1 MPPTQR
7 SIGSVGT
14 MLALFFALGRFL
26 GEFSALA
33 AFDVTSG
40 WFFSVLGRSGVDF
53 GGSRA
58 GPGRVLEPQNVDLP
72 MLLRVHALGLRACSD
87 PCKTLA
93 GAIEI
98 KARAFA
104 RSSKIDQ
111 KLRFKRYAHAFATKT
126 AMRIQYLRLGTSP
139 GSISEGFGSLPRLS
153 WSPPGHSWT
162 ASGASGVPLGLSL
175 GALWHLLAAKWCLR
189 HARARFLID
198 FGLISPPF
206 CVSSEGMF
214 CMLSSAP
221 RTSLHNV
228 FMDAVTTLLH
238 LLALFLLPFW
248 CGGLCTAHGIDDAD

>member
-1 MPPTQR
+1 
-7 SIGSVGT
+7 

-26 GEFSALA
+26 EEFSALA

-40 WFFSVLGRSGVDF
+40 WLFSVLGRSGVDF

-58 GPGRVLEPQNVDLP
+58 GPGKVLELQSVDLP

-111 KLRFKRYAHAFATKT
+111 KLRFKRSAHAFATKT

-162 ASGASGVPLGLSL
+162 ASGASGVPLGRIL
-175 GALWHLLAAKWCLR
+175 GASWVRFGTFWLPNGASDTLGLDFSSILA
-189 HARARFLID
+189 
-198 FGLISPPF
+198 
-206 CVSSEGMF
+206 
-214 CMLSSAP
+214 
-221 RTSLHNV
+221 
-228 FMDAVTTLLH
+228 
-238 LLALFLLPFW
+238 
-248 CGGLCTAHGIDDAD
+248 